1 MLETML
7 SFVESVIVIV
17 VVGVSLHYLAGLDW
31 PWAILIGAAVSV
43 ALRWFLRSGVAA
55 RPPPPGGG

>member
-1 MLETML
+1 MLNTML
-7 SFVESVIVIV
+7 SFVEKVIVIV
-17 VVGVSLHYLAGLDW
+17 AVGVSLHYLGGLDW

-55 RPPPPGGG
+55 RVAALIQP